1 MIRLYGCDHIYCVGA
16 EHPDRSLFDCLMP
29 TPHGTTYNSYIIAG
43 EDKTALIDAVD
54 PDKTD
59 VLMMNLREAGVA
71 KLDYLVCLHTE
82 QDHAGSIARVRQ
94 EWPDMRVVATAKVR
108 DLLATHVHI
117 PPSAVDVVA
126 EGDVLDLGG
135 RSLRFMPIPFAHW
148 PDNTM
153 AYCEAENVLFSS
165 DLFGSHFALSGARDV
180 SDEVLMEAARSY
192 YSEIMMPFRTQI
204 ARYTARVRELS
215 PRIIAPAHGPVWT
228 EPYRILDAY
237 GQWTSGRL
245 ARMVTIPYV
254 SMHGST
260 KVMVD
265 RLAAAL
271 EAHGVRVRLH
281 DLGAHPDSLTVET
294 GHMIY
299 DLADSAAIVLATPTV
314 LVGPHPAAVYA
325 AVTTTAMKPPA
336 RLFGMIG
343 SYGWGSRAAETI
355 AALTADLKAEKM
367 DPLLVK
373 GLPTEEDLARIDAY
387 ASDLANKLD
396 AMEISG

>member
-1 MIRLYGCDHIYCVGA
+1 MTAGLCPSRAESEENMIRLYGCDHIYCVGA

-215 PRIIAPAHGPVWT
+215 PRIIAPAHGPG
-228 EPYRILDAY
+228 LDRTV
-237 GQWTSGRL
+237 QDSGRL
-245 ARMVTIPYV
+245 RTVDIRPACADGYDPVCQHAREYEGDGR
-254 SMHGST
+254 SAC
-260 KVMVD
+260 
-265 RLAAAL
+265 RRA
-271 EAHGVRVRLH
+271 R
-281 DLGAHPDSLTVET
+281 GAWRP
-294 GHMIY
+294 GP
-299 DLADSAAIVLATPTV
+299 SA
-314 LVGPHPAAVYA
+314 
-325 AVTTTAMKPPA
+325 
-336 RLFGMIG
+336 
-343 SYGWGSRAAETI
+343 
-355 AALTADLKAEKM
+355 
-367 DPLLVK
+367 
-373 GLPTEEDLARIDAY
+373 
-387 ASDLANKLD
+387 
-396 AMEISG
+396 